1 MNSKQIKYVL
11 ELASKRNFSIVAEHF
26 NISQPAL
33 SKQIMSL
40 EKELGVK
47 LFDRGATPLKLTEA
61 GEVFVSEAADMV
73 LIEEQLLNSLENVKA
88 GKRGKLVIGV
98 SPFRC
103 VYMMP
108 PVVKKL
114 KKRFSELEIVLMEN
128 NSAKL
133 HELTISG
140 VCDFSIINLPVDSVM
155 LDIIPLKK
163 ESVVLAVPEEMC
175 EKMDR
180 TICNGDNKISLK
192 QCEKL
197 PFVVLS
203 KKQELRQLFEKM
215 CSLEKA
221 KLEIAA
227 EVVGVLTAW
236 AMVQA
241 GVGAAILPLG
251 IIENTAVSG
260 VKFFQLEAD
269 SYSRQPAVVYRKDKP
284 LSKYAMCAVELLNK
298 CE

>member
-11 ELASKRNFSIVAEHF
+11 ELASKRNFSAVAEIF

-33 SKQIMSL
+33 SKQIMGL

-61 GEVFVSEAADMV
+61 GEVFVSEAAALV
-73 LIEEQLLNSLENVKA
+73 LMEEELLNSLEKVKA
-88 GKRGKLVIGV
+88 GNRGKLVIGV

-103 VYMMP
+103 VYLMP
-108 PVVKKL
+108 SVVKKL
-114 KKRFSELEIVLMEN
+114 KKIFPELEVVLMES
-128 NSAKL
+128 NSAQL
-133 HELTISG
+133 HELTLSG
-140 VCDFSIINLPVDSVM
+140 ECDFSIMNLPVDSVL

-163 ESVVLAVPEEMC
+163 ESVVLAVPDEMC
-175 EKMDR
+175 EKIDR
-180 TICNGDNKISLK
+180 TICNSENKISLK

-221 KLEIAA
+221 KIEISA

-251 IIENTAVSG
+251 IVENTVARG